1 MNGLRWYL
9 LSLLM
14 IVAPFV
20 SSVPASAQEVIGLPV
35 GAEPEAVRVEDLDGD
50 PVDLGRYI
58 GTGKPVLLE
67 FWATWCTLCAALEP
81 RMLAASARYGDAVQ
95 FVVVAVAVNQSPRR
109 VRRHVEEHE
118 MPGPVF
124 YDAAGAAVR
133 AFRAPTTSYVV
144 VLDGEG
150 KVVYTGL
157 GEDQDI
163 EAAIEKALEPGR

>member
-1 MNGLRWYL
+1 
-9 LSLLM
+9 M